1 MSVTIN
7 VIGSDRQVTLDLPE
21 PRENILHEVVRW
33 QLARRRAGTART
45 KTRSQVVG
53 SNAKIWP
60 QKGTSRARHGNR
72 KANIFVGG
80 GTTFGPQP
88 RDYGYTLPKR
98 TRALGLAMALNARAQ
113 DGKLTLVQDYGIKN
127 GKTKEFLAWAAN
139 NGFDGSERVLLVTS
153 SELCRRAARNLPW
166 IAVLAPAGLNVYDIL
181 RYDHLILDADMIDDS
196 DLHDH
201 GHEHDN
207 GAVEAAGSEVT
218 E

>member
-60 QKGTSRARHGNR
+60 QKGTGRARHGNR

-80 GTTFGPQP
+80 GTVFGPHQ

-98 TRALGLAMALNARAQ
+98 TRALGLAMALNARAL
-113 DGKLTLVQDYGIKN
+113 DGKLTLVQDYGIRN
-127 GKTKEFLAWAAN
+127 GKTKEFLAWAAS
-139 NGFDGSERVLLVTS
+139 NGFDGSERVLLVTDD
-153 SELCRRAARNLPW
+153 ELCRRAARNLPW
-166 IAVLAPAGLNVYDIL
+166 IGVLSPAGLNVYDIL
-181 RYDHLILDADMIDDS
+181 RFDHLILDADMIDDS
-196 DLHDH
+196 EL
-201 GHEHDN
+201 HEHD
-207 GAVEAAGSEVT
+207 GAAEAGSNGEVAS
-218 E
+218 